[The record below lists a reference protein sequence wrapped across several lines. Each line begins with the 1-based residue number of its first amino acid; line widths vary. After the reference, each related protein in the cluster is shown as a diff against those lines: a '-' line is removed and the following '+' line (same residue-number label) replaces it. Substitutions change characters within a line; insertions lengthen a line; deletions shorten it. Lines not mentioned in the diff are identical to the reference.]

1 MFPRT
6 LAPKLK
12 RLSEQYPVVSVTGP
26 RQSGKTTLTRMV
38 FPDFRYVT
46 LEDIEERDFA
56 TKDPKGF
63 LARFGGGVILD
74 EVQRAPD
81 LFSSIQTR
89 VDAERHPGQFI
100 LTGSQQFLMLSKVG
114 QTLAGRTALL
124 RLLPLS
130 LSELRGS
137 RPVDPGRYPVLK
149 AERPPAFSLEKVLF
163 QGMYPRIY
171 DQNLDAREWLAS
183 YYGTYVERDVRDI
196 LNIGDL
202 RTFRN
207 FVRLCAGRC
216 GQLLNLSSLAA
227 DCGITHPTARQWL
240 SVLEASYI
248 VCLLQPHHKN
258 FSKRIIKTP
267 KLYFLDPGLLCY
279 LLRIRSE
286 EDLFTHPMKGG
297 IFETFILSEIYK
309 AFSHTGEDPPLF
321 FWRDRTGH
329 EIDFLIDLG
338 TDLLPVEAKS
348 AKTVAPD
355 FSDGLRYWL
364 SLKGN
369 TAKRGILVYGGEDS
383 YEREGIQVRAWFQ
396 CS

>member
-1 MFPRT
+1 
-6 LAPKLK
+6 
-12 RLSEQYPVVSVTGP
+12 
-26 RQSGKTTLTRMV
+26 MV

-227 DCGITHPTARQWL
+227 DCGISHPTARQWI